1 MNGNMKCSSLYTNI
15 HKSYLRDPAT
25 MHYGRRL
32 GTGDGSIKM
41 NTKEANWPRKARQPS
56 SPGIPVMS
64 EACVRKDPGPAN
76 RRVWWYLNVL

>member
-1 MNGNMKCSSLYTNI
+1 
-15 HKSYLRDPAT
+15 

-41 NTKEANWPRKARQPS
+41 NTKEANWQRKARQPS

-76 RRVWWYLNVL
+76 GRVWWYLNVL